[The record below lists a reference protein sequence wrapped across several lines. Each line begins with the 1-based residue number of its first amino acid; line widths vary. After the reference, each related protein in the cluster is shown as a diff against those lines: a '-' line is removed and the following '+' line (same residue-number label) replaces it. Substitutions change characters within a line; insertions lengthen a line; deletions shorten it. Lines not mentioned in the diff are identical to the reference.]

1 MLSISLVVACTIVVS
16 HGSSSLDESES
27 QRNGA
32 ASSSSHASSGAS
44 SRSPSN
50 QLRPLAELLWAS
62 KPAVSFSPSR
72 TFRRAR
78 LAKSAR
84 LGVGRPSMSDVSQ
97 SRRSVLA
104 GALAVATLG
113 FVPTAAFG
121 KGKDS
126 PPTEAELAKL
136 TLGLSR
142 VDYLLDN
149 WNKITT
155 ICADGSYQKDEFDT
169 KKDGARMLEGTG
181 KGGDC
186 EKDPLKVRTYIGAS
200 SVNDPLYK
208 LDKVLLRARVMVP
221 EEKIE
226 TYINLVENFVTQQ
239 ETTSGQAYTA
249 SWSGYEN
256 PGGSREK
263 IDSALKQTKTEAIK
277 FQAIMDELVGILGL
291 KKIKFDI
298 EDFKST
304 EEPAPKPGDFVR

>member
-32 ASSSSHASSGAS
+32 ASSSSHPSSGAS

-78 LAKSAR
+78 FAKTAR

-121 KGKDS
+121 KG

-155 ICADGSYQKDEFDT
+155 ICSDGSYQKEDFDP
-169 KKDGARMLEGTG
+169 KKDGARTLEGTG

-186 EKDPLKVRTYIGAS
+186 EKDPLKVRVYIGAT

-208 LDKVLLRARVMVP
+208 LDKVLLKARVLVP
-221 EEKIE
+221 PEKEE
-226 TYINLVENFVTQQ
+226 TYINLVEDFVTQQ
-239 ETTSGQAYTA
+239 ETTSGMAYTA

-256 PGGSREK
+256 PGGSRSKVDE
-263 IDSALKQTKTEAIK
+263 ALKVTKTETIK
-277 FQAIMDELVGILGL
+277 FQAIMDKLVGILGL
-291 KKIKFDI
+291 KKMKFDI

-304 EEPAPKPGDFVR
+304 EEPEAQRGDFR